1 MASSLPNEE
10 LRAAAQTR
18 QHKCRNIRPPNFAA
32 WCQTAYGIRRSLVN
46 YTGKKMNHYKNLIKL
61 ILSLLFLFNSVT
73 ASAVLSQEQQA
84 AKERGI
90 SLYKQEKNA
99 ERELR
104 IAAEAGDAEAQFYL
118 AQQLRQMELSK
129 ALDSKESVKWFV
141 ASANQGNL
149 FSLYQLSHNVNV
161 CVIASFCPKGEKSRG
176 EWDQE
181 YKKTLME
188 KFASNDLQQLG
199 ELNDWVAKSDVVGE
213 WFHLQ
218 DELRYA
224 KNHRVE
230 DTREWLVH
238 SANQGNFNSL
248 LRLALDDGDKLCTI
262 VENCPKGDKTQREW
276 KSEFEKIAREKI
288 ASGDMEA
295 AYLLY
300 VGNSDFN
307 MLIKSAE
314 GGYPFAQYQLAESY
328 SAGDGFFWWF
338 GQRRKEINKWYKR
351 AAENGYP
358 KAMIAYAASIYED
371 NGDLSISRYWLE
383 ESAKA
388 GDSNGVG
395 LLAREYASNP
405 NYYGFPFD
413 MVKAYGLTL
422 LLAGL
427 DNDESDK
434 EYDRERLE
442 EYSKK
447 MTPEQIEQGKA
458 FAEKWKVTHR
468 IEGV

>member
-1 MASSLPNEE
+1 M
-10 LRAAAQTR
+10 RTR
-18 QHKCRNIRPPNFAA
+18 KHKCRNNRLPHFAP
-32 WCQTAYGIRRSLVN
+32 WSKQYMEYGARLLM
-46 YTGKKMNHYKNLIKL
+46 TGKKMKDYKNLTKAI
-61 ILSLLFLFNSVT
+61 IGLLFLLNSAT
-73 ASAVLSQEQQA
+73 ASAVLSPEQQT

-90 SLYKQEKNA
+90 SLYNQEKNA
-99 ERELR
+99 EPELR

-118 AQQLRQMELSK
+118 AQQLHQQEIDT
-129 ALDSKESVKWFV
+129 ALDPKESLKWFV

-149 FSLYQLSHNVNV
+149 LSLYQLSHNVKL
-161 CVIASFCPKGEKSRG
+161 CVAARFCPKGEKSWD
-176 EWDQE
+176 EWHQE
-181 YKKTLME
+181 FKKTLME

-199 ELNDWVAKSDVVGE
+199 ELNDWVAQSDVVGE

-230 DTREWLVH
+230 DTRDWLVH

-248 LRLALDDGDKLCTI
+248 LRLALDDGDTLCTI
-262 VENCPKGDKTQREW
+262 VKNCPKGDKTQHEW
-276 KSEFEKIAREKI
+276 KLEFEKIAREKI

-300 VGNSDFN
+300 VGDSDFN

-314 GGYPFAQYQLAESY
+314 GGYPLAQYQLAESY

-388 GDSNGVG
+388 GDSNGIG
-395 LLAREYASNP
+395 LLAREYATNP

-413 MVKAYGLTL
+413 RVKAYGLMFFLT
-422 LLAGL
+422 GL
-427 DNDESDK
+427 NNDKSEI
-434 EYDRERLE
+434 EHDRETLE
-442 EYSKK
+442 KYSKE

-458 FAEKWKVTHR
+458 FAEKWKVTHSL
-468 IEGV
+468 EGV

>member
-1 MASSLPNEE
+1 ME
-10 LRAAAQTR
+10 
-18 QHKCRNIRPPNFAA
+18 
-32 WCQTAYGIRRSLVN
+32 YGARLLTTQGR
-46 YTGKKMNHYKNLIKL
+46 KMNHYKNIIKS
-61 ILSLLFLFNSVT
+61 IAGLLFLFNSIT
-73 ASAVLSQEQQA
+73 AFAVLTPKQQA

-90 SLYKQEKNA
+90 SLYNQEKNA
-99 ERELR
+99 EPELR

-118 AQQLRQMELSK
+118 AEHLRQLELNKTS
-129 ALDSKESVKWFV
+129 DSKESLKWFV

-149 FSLYQLSHNVNV
+149 FSLYQLSHNVKL
-161 CVIASFCPKGEKSRG
+161 CVTASFCPKGEKSWD
-176 EWDQE
+176 EWHQE
-181 YKKTLME
+181 FKKTLME
-188 KFASNDLQQLG
+188 KFASNDLQQLS
-199 ELNDWVAKSDVVGE
+199 ELNDWVAESDVVGE

-230 DTREWLVH
+230 DTREWLVP

-248 LRLALDDGDKLCTI
+248 LRLALSDGDILCTI
-262 VENCPKGDKTQREW
+262 VEDCPKGDKTQREW
-276 KSEFEKIAREKI
+276 KLEFEKIAREKI

-300 VGNSDFN
+300 VGNSDLN

-314 GGYPFAQYQLAESY
+314 GGYPYAQYQLARSY
-328 SAGDGFFWWF
+328 SAGEGFFWWF
-338 GQRRKEINKWYKR
+338 GQRRKEVIKWYKR

-358 KAMIAYAASIYED
+358 KAMIEYAASFYED

-383 ESAKA
+383 ESAKV
-388 GDSNGVG
+388 GDKNGIA

-413 MVKAYGLTL
+413 RVKAYGLIFF
-422 LLAGL
+422 LAGL
-427 DNDESDK
+427 DNDKYEIEDN
-434 EYDRERLE
+434 RETLE
-442 EYSKK
+442 DYSKK

-458 FAEKWKVTHR
+458 FAEKWKVAHPL
-468 IEGV
+468 EGVQSQQPAGSETGGKLRASSR